1 MELVVAAV
9 DSHTLDSY
17 TPAEAAVEGVAE
29 LAVADEPFEQGVVEL
44 LAVAAV

>member
-1 MELVVAAV
+1 MALVVAVV

-17 TPAEAAVEGVAE
+17 TPAEAGVEGVAE
-29 LAVADEPFEQGVVEL
+29 FAVADEQFEQGVVEL